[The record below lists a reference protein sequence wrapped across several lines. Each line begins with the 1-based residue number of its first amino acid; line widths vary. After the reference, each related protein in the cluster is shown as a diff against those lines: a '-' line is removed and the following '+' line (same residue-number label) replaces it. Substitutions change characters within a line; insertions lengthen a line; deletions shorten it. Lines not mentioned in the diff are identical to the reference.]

1 MYDEFDKDG
10 RNESS
15 ANDNRR
21 FTSDSYGSYPN
32 SSTNAGTS
40 GSNNANRY
48 DEYRYAGAHIPPE
61 NDNGSKKKQK
71 KGGGFGR
78 KVLVA
83 VALGLI
89 FGAFAGAGLFV
100 TNLITSAGSKAV
112 SGVIE
117 DNADKSGDSDIVAAT
132 VSQDGSKTLATT
144 SAVTQGGATTG
155 DASSV
160 AESVMPSIVAIT
172 NAYTQ
177 TTQDFFGQ
185 QLQTEAESAG
195 SGIII
200 GENDTELLVATN
212 EHVVS
217 SADKLKV
224 QFIDGSTVDASLK
237 GEDEEADLAVIA
249 VAKSSISSDTI
260 DKIKI
265 AVMGDSTSL
274 KVGQEVVAIG
284 NALGYGQ
291 SVTTGVVSALDRELQ
306 LDNGTHKLIQ
316 TDAAIN
322 PGNSGGALLDMNGAV
337 IGINEAKLA
346 ETGVEGMGYSIPIS
360 TAKPIIENLMNQT
373 TKVKVDEEN
382 KGYLGIAGANVTSD
396 LASQYNMPQGVY
408 IAKAD
413 EGFAA
418 ANAGLEKGDII
429 TSFDGQS
436 VQTMDQL
443 KDLIKYY
450 EAGQTVEIIAMVPKD
465 NEYGYEKKTFSVTLS
480 SASDA
485 NSYSS
490 QDNSSRQNS
499 QDDEES
505 RNDESYNDSYNN
517 FGDIFGMFGY

>member
-1 MYDEFDKDG
+1 MYDDFNMEG
-10 RNESS
+10 RNDSS

-32 SSTNAGTS
+32 SSNNAGTS
-40 GSNNANRY
+40 GNNDANKY
-48 DEYRYAGAHIPPE
+48 DEYRYAGAHIPPQNN
-61 NDNGSKKKQK
+61 NDKRKNK
-71 KGGGFGR
+71 KGGFGK

-89 FGAFAGAGLFV
+89 FGAFAGTGLFV

-117 DNADKSGDSDIVAAT
+117 DKKGNGNSDAVVAT
-132 VSQDGSKTLATT
+132 VSQDASKSVATT
-144 SAVTQGGATTG
+144 SAVTQSGATTG
-155 DASSV
+155 DASAV
-160 AESVMPSIVAIT
+160 AESVMPSIVSIT
-172 NAYTQ
+172 NAYIQ
-177 TTQDFFGQ
+177 TSQDFFGQ
-185 QLQTEAESAG
+185 QYQSESESAG

-217 SADKLKV
+217 SANKLKV
-224 QFIDGSTVDASLK
+224 QFIDGSEVEASLK

-260 DKIKI
+260 GKIKI
-265 AVMGDSTSL
+265 AAMGDSDSL

-291 SVTTGVVSALDRELQ
+291 SVTTGVVSALNRELM
-306 LDNGTHKLIQ
+306 LDTGTHKLIQ

-360 TAKPIIENLMNQT
+360 TAKPIIEKLMNQT
-373 TKVKVDEEN
+373 TKVKVNDEK
-382 KGYLGIAGANVTSD
+382 KGYLGIAGADVTSE
-396 LASQYNMPQGVY
+396 LASQYNMPQGIY

-418 ANAGLEKGDII
+418 ANAGLKKGDII
-429 TSFDGQS
+429 TSFDGQT
-436 VQTMDQL
+436 VQTFDQL

-450 EAGQTVEIIAMVPKD
+450 EAGQQVEIVAMVPKD
-465 NEYGYEKKTFSVTLS
+465 DEYGYEKKTFSVTLS

-485 NSYSS
+485 NSYSNQRNNNGGQNRQDDQEE
-490 QDNSSRQNS
+490 QDNGGNG
-499 QDDEES
+499 
-505 RNDESYNDSYNN
+505 DS
-517 FGDIFGMFGY
+517 FDDIFGMFGY